1 MIRVQLPYHLQTLA
15 RVGREVELQIEGVAT
30 LSSVMDALETQY
42 PMLRGTVR
50 DYTTGQR
57 PFHCL
62 DSDGL
67 YDSPDPAMA
76 AKPGG
81 TAETLSQVFRGQPR
95 CTYQIQQ
102 GEKR

>member
-30 LSSVMDALETQY
+30 LSSVIDALETQY

-57 PFHCL
+57 RDFIRFFACGQDMSLDTLNTPLPDAVVTGSEPFRIV
-62 DSDGL
+62 G
-67 YDSPDPAMA
+67 AMA
-76 AKPGG
+76 GG
-81 TAETLSQVFRGQPR
+81 
-95 CTYQIQQ
+95 
-102 GEKR
+102 

>member
-30 LSSVMDALETQY
+30 LSSVLDALETRY

-57 PFHCL
+57 RDFIRFFACGQDMSLDPLNTSLPDGVVTGNEPFRIV
-62 DSDGL
+62 G
-67 YDSPDPAMA
+67 AMA
-76 AKPGG
+76 GG
-81 TAETLSQVFRGQPR
+81 
-95 CTYQIQQ
+95 
-102 GEKR
+102 